1 MVGLIKAWSSLFHLE
16 QAWWNLKLVLRSFER
31 RFGWVGWLIL
41 TSLLMAILAWGV
53 EHRQAKALIEAKG
66 KLAQHRPAPVVV
78 INPVQINSAEH
89 IHAFDVFLLPH
100 NEIPAAIEELLRLA
114 GEQRLVALKGEYRP
128 TIEPQGQFM
137 RYRMLIPVKGE
148 AQAIRHFM
156 QAAMLAQK
164 ALALESIQFKRDR
177 IDSTQIEAKIN
188 WVLITQLPPH
198 PELELASE
206 GPTSSSESNISKS
219 AILLNKIK

>member
-1 MVGLIKAWSSLFHLE
+1 MVGLIKAWSSLFRLE
-16 QAWWNLKLVLRSFER
+16 QAWWNLKLALRSFGR
-31 RFGWVGWLIL
+31 RFGWLGWLIL
-41 TSLLMAILAWGV
+41 ASLLIAILAWGV
-53 EHRQAKALIEAKG
+53 EQRQAKALIEAKE
-66 KLAQHRPAPVVV
+66 KLTQHRPAPTVVT
-78 INPVQINSAEH
+78 NPVQPNNIEH
-89 IHAFDVFLLPH
+89 IHAFDTFLLPH
-100 NEIPAAIEELLRLA
+100 NEIPSAIEELLRLA
-114 GEQRLVALKGEYRP
+114 GAQNLVALKGEYRP

-188 WVLITQLPPH
+188 WVLMTQLPPH
-198 PELELASE
+198 PELELAPE
-206 GPTSSSESNISKS
+206 GPIPGSESNIPKPTIQLKS
-219 AILLNKIK
+219 N